1 MANVPPIPPG
11 SGARPEVALRAA
23 ERARPPHGLAFR
35 AQLAAARSRLLA
47 GKADNLPPEAP
58 VPRRPDIPKGS
69 PPGESLPADVRG
81 RVRRAADEKDAV
93 REDREGAQRP
103 ELDPLDPMTRALFC
117 DGSQRFAFE
126 RVAASAPAPGQG
138 SAPDTASL
146 AARVSLEHVMSRFV
160 RRVAW
165 SGDANTGTARLEFG
179 AGALSGATL
188 TIHSDQ
194 GAVRVALELPPGVD
208 GAEWR
213 ERIARRLGARGLQIA
228 ALDVE

>member
-11 SGARPEVALRAA
+11 SGTRPEVPPRAA
-23 ERARPPHGLAFR
+23 GRPQPVSGVPFR
-35 AQLAAARSRLLA
+35 AHLAATRLFA
-47 GKADNLPPEAP
+47 GKADNLRPGAMA
-58 VPRRPDIPKGS
+58 PRRTDPQAGGPTAE
-69 PPGESLPADVRG
+69 PPATDVEG
-81 RVRRAADEKDAV
+81 RLRRAAAEKDALG
-93 REDREGAQRP
+93 EDREGGSPAGF
-103 ELDPLDPMTRALFC
+103 DPLDPMTRALFC
-117 DGSQRFAFE
+117 EGSQRFAFE
-126 RVAASAPAPGQG
+126 RAVAAAPAPSQG
-138 SAPDTASL
+138 SSPDTASL

-188 TIHSDQ
+188 TIHSDR

>member
-11 SGARPEVALRAA
+11 SGPRPEVPPRAA
-23 ERARPPHGLAFR
+23 GRPQPANGVPFR
-35 AQLAAARSRLLA
+35 AHLGATRSRLLA
-47 GKADNLPPEAP
+47 GGADNLRPGAMG
-58 VPRRPDIPKGS
+58 PRHPDPHSGS
-69 PPGESLPADVRG
+69 AELPAADVEERF
-81 RVRRAADEKDAV
+81 RRAGAQKDRAG
-93 REDREGAQRP
+93 EDRERGLP
-103 ELDPLDPMTRALFC
+103 PGFDPLDPMTRALLC
-117 DGSQRFAFE
+117 EGSQRFAFE
-126 RVAASAPAPGQG
+126 RATAAAPAPSQA
-138 SAPDTASL
+138 SPPDTASL

-165 SGDANTGTARLEFG
+165 SGDAHTGTARLEFG